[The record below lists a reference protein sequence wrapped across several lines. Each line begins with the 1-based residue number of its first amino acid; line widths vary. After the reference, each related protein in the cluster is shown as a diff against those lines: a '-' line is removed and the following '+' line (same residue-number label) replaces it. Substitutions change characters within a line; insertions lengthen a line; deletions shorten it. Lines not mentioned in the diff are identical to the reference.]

1 MTRPSEVRI
10 SWVIT
15 PEDRAWMK
23 EEKMHRTGAGVV
35 LAAAALLTMACEA
48 SLPEAPELTLDEQP
62 PATAS
67 SAGANDLAALR
78 RATAPFHDFARAQA
92 AGYSAQITA
101 CFSDPV
107 EGGMGFHYGN
117 PALIDG
123 AVSVTEPELLLYE
136 PQADGSLRF
145 VAVEYIVP
153 FGAWTGSEPPELFGQ
168 HFHRNE
174 AFGIWALH
182 VWAWRN
188 NPRGL
193 FADWNPRVSCAAAAS

>member
-1 MTRPSEVRI
+1 MR
-10 SWVIT
+10 
-15 PEDRAWMK
+15 
-23 EEKMHRTGAGVV
+23 RTGAGAV
-35 LAAAALLTMACEA
+35 LAAAALLTLACEA
-48 SLPEAPELTLDEQP
+48 SLPEAPELILDEQP
-62 PATAS
+62 EEAQATAS

-78 RATAPFHDFARAQA
+78 RATAAFHSFAKAQA
-92 AGYSAQITA
+92 AGYTAQITS

-123 AVSVTEPELLLYE
+123 AVSVTAPELLLYE

-153 FGAWTGSEPPELFGQ
+153 FGAWAGSEPPELFGQ

-188 NPRGL
+188 NPSGL
-193 FADWNPRVSCAAAAS
+193 FADWNPRVSCAAAAR

>member
-1 MTRPSEVRI
+1 MTRPSQVPI
-10 SWVIT
+10 YWVIT
-15 PEDRAWMK
+15 PDDRACMK
-23 EEKMHRTGAGVV
+23 EEEMNRTGAGAV
-35 LAAAALLTMACEA
+35 LATALLTLACEA
-48 SLPEAPELTLDEQP
+48 SLPVAPELTLDEQP
-62 PATAS
+62 QGTAS
-67 SAGANDLAALR
+67 SAARNDLAALR
-78 RATAPFHDFARAQA
+78 RATAPFRDFARAQA

-101 CFSDPV
+101 CLSDPV

-117 PALIDG
+117 PAIIDG

-153 FGAWTGSEPPELFGQ
+153 FGAWAGSEPPELFGQ

-182 VWAWRN
+182 VWAWRQ
-188 NPRGL
+188 NPSGL
-193 FADWNPRVSCAAAAS
+193 FADWNPHVSCAAAGH